1 MALRS
6 RAVEPIALAPAV
18 RLRDTLDVR
27 FWLVA
32 IAATGATLLLL
43 GLPAD
48 LVPNPL
54 FARQVP
60 AEPFA
65 YAVWLVSAPLAGLV
79 AATYLVP
86 VPGDAGRQ
94 AALPG
99 RSGPLATLGAAG
111 AFLAVG
117 CPVCNKIALLLLGWS
132 GALTVFG
139 GLQPALGALSV
150 VLLAATLAWR
160 LRTRGRACPVR
171 SPG

>member
-1 MALRS
+1 MG
-6 RAVEPIALAPAV
+6 PIDIAPGV
-18 RLRDTLDVR
+18 RLRDTLETR
-27 FWLVA
+27 FRLVA
-32 IAATGATLLLL
+32 AAASALSLLVL

-54 FARQVP
+54 FGRQIA

-65 YAVWLVSAPLAGLV
+65 YVVWLVSAPLAGLV
-79 AATYLVP
+79 VATYLVP
-86 VPGDAGRQ
+86 APGEAGRA

-99 RSGPLATLGAAG
+99 RSGPLATVGAIG

-117 CPVCNKIALLLLGWS
+117 CPVCNKVALLLLGWS

-139 GLQPALGALSV
+139 GLQPVIGALSV

-171 SPG
+171 PAA